1 MKDLKMVELK
11 FSWKKEK
18 IPCHNIYK
26 AKPVHS
32 KAERDARHLK
42 FLKKLDHIIKA
53 EKQNGSLV
61 NLPSSNET
69 LKSIQ
74 HENDFFNDEED
85 KVKRID
91 PAKSKMILDLITRGY
106 SLTISQHLAH
116 ASATTIKRVMC
127 DAGVKLR
134 PVFKYRLKSIEG
146 NKLDFYARNIRQLSS
161 YLGLSSHLLKN
172 NGAIAAKGYK
182 LLKVNKLWY
191 QLPNNVAYSAN
202 DAETIYL
209 KKGIHSFENKEF
221 KVQRTEVR

>member
-1 MKDLKMVELK
+1 MVELK
-11 FSWKKEK
+11 FSWKKEE
-18 IPCHNIYK
+18 IPCHNSYK
-26 AKPVHS
+26 TKPVHS

-42 FLKKLDHIIKA
+42 FLQKLDHIIKA
-53 EKQNGSLV
+53 ERQNGSLV

-85 KVKRID
+85 KETRID

-106 SLTISQHLAH
+106 SLTVSQHLAH
-116 ASATTIKRVMC
+116 SSATTIKRVMC

-134 PVFKYRLKSIEG
+134 PVFKYRLKSIAG
-146 NKLDFYARNIRQLSS
+146 NKIDFYARNIRQLSN

-172 NGAIAAKGYK
+172 DDAIAAKGYK
-182 LLKVNKLWY
+182 LIKVSKLWY